1 MGLPKHKQTIKYMR
15 LITVYVV
22 KYMQLLALTERKKIE
37 KNFNSVTCLLSYQ
50 KPRHLCYS
58 LNADM
63 LLVYIF

>member
-37 KNFNSVTCLLSYQ
+37 KNFNSVTLL
-50 KPRHLCYS
+50 L
-58 LNADM
+58 
-63 LLVYIF
+63 